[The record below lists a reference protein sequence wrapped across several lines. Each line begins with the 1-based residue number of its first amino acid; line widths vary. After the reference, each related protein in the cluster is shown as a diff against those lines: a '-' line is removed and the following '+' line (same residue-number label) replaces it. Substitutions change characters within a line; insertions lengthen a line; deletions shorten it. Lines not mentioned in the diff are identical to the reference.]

1 MTWFRNTITGY
12 IFPQA
17 TGKLSRILLPI
28 YQYVGEDA
36 LLTGFESL
44 LGWSMPAGFTLEAA
58 ASYVQG
64 TIRAND
70 EPLPFMPPLQGRL
83 AIGYS
88 PVDWFVEAE
97 ARMAGSQERTG
108 QFEQPTDGYAVLG
121 LSGGLRLTFAGRL
134 HVVTL
139 HLENIG
145 DTVYRNHLSRV
156 KEIMP
161 EAGRSLRATYR
172 VVF

>member
-1 MTWFRNTITGY
+1 MR
-12 IFPQA
+12 
-17 TGKLSRILLPI
+17 LPI
-28 YQYVGEDA
+28 YQFVGEDA
-36 LLTGFESL
+36 VLTGFESL
-44 LGWSMPAGFTLEAA
+44 LGWSTPAGLKLEAV
-58 ASYVQG
+58 ASYVRG
-64 TIRAND
+64 TIRATN

-97 ARMAGSQERTG
+97 ARMAASQERTG
-108 QFEQPTDGYAVLG
+108 RFEQPTDGYAILG
-121 LSGGLRLTFAGRL
+121 LSGGVRLTFAGRL

-139 HLENIG
+139 HLENLG
-145 DTVYRNHLSRV
+145 NTEYRRHLSRV

-161 EAGRSLRATYR
+161 EAGRSISVAYR